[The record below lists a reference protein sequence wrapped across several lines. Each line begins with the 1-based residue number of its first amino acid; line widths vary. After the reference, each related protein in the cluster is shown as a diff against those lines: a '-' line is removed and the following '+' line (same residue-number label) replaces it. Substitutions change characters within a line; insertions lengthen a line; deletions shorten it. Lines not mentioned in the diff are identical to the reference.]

1 MLMAQN
7 HNPPMREEHNMRY
20 IIAAAVLA
28 AGTTLA
34 SAGAFAV
41 EVRESIEV
49 KGDAATVWAKIGGW
63 CAIKEWH
70 PAVASCEET
79 KDKKPVRTLTLKG
92 GGTIKETQTKTSK
105 TGYQYRIDESPLPVS
120 NYSASFT
127 VADAKGKKG
136 SSTITWL
143 AQFKAKGVKDDEA
156 KKVITGVFT
165 GGLSSIEKSLGK

>member
-1 MLMAQN
+1 
-7 HNPPMREEHNMRY
+7 MRY
-20 IIAAAVLA
+20 TLAAAVLA
-28 AGTTLA
+28 AGTMLA
-34 SAGAFAV
+34 SASAFAV
-41 EVRESIEV
+41 DVSQTADV

-79 KDKKPVRTLTLKG
+79 KDAKPVRTLTLKG
-92 GGTIKETQTKTSK
+92 GGTIKETRTEAGT

-120 NYSASFT
+120 EYSASFSVT
-127 VADAKGKKG
+127 DAKGKKG
-136 SSTITWL
+136 SSTITWT

-165 GGLSSIEKSLGK
+165 GGLDALKKSLGE